1 MPFVRVAG
9 NPEPEGAEELWLEGR
24 GGVKLRALIAPA
36 AQSYGG
42 PTRGSVILF
51 TGRTEFIEKYFEVIG
66 ELQRRGFA
74 VFSMDWRGQGLSGR
88 EQKNP
93 LKGHLAT
100 FEDPVNDLYTAL
112 RVYGDRLPKPHIV
125 LAHSMGGCIA
135 LRAMQMSRIGADG
148 AVFSAP
154 MWGIR
159 NVTGFAEDF
168 TRFMTGAGFGGLFAP
183 GVETKWTKQSFKKN
197 ALTHD
202 QERYARA
209 QGLVSEN
216 KDLALAGPTLG
227 WVTAALDAIETF
239 RQPGGLNHLRMPV
252 MVLSA
257 GEEQLVDNAS
267 HAEIATLLPNARH
280 IMLDGAR
287 HEIMMETDAIRAQF
301 WAAFDAVADAV
312 APRAGAPSQA
322 SA

>member
-1 MPFVRVAG
+1 MAFVRVTG

-36 AQSYGG
+36 RGA
-42 PTRGSVILF
+42 PRGSVILF
-51 TGRTEFIEKYFEVIG
+51 SGRTEFIEKYFEVIG
-66 ELQRRGFA
+66 ELQQRGFT
-74 VFSMDWRGQGLSGR
+74 VFTMDWRGQGLSGR
-88 EQKNP
+88 EQTNP

-100 FEDPVNDLYTAL
+100 FDDPVADLYAAL

-135 LRAMQMSRIGADG
+135 LRAMQTNRIAVDG

-154 MWGIR
+154 MWGIA
-159 NVTGFAEDF
+159 NVKGFAEDF
-168 TRFMTGAGFGGLFAP
+168 ARFMTSAGLGGTFVP

-209 QGLVSEN
+209 QGLIVEN

-227 WVTAALDAIETF
+227 WVTAALDAIDTF
-239 RQPGGLNHLRMPV
+239 HQPGALNHLRMPI

-257 GEEQLVDNAS
+257 GEEALVDNAS

-280 IMLDGAR
+280 IMVDGAR
-287 HEIMMETDAIRAQF
+287 HEILMETDNIRAQF
-301 WAAFDAVADAV
+301 WAAFDMIADAV
-312 APRAGAPSQA
+312 APRAGAAAPAQQA
-322 SA
+322 GV